1 MKDKT
6 IKAFFALIFAMV
18 SLPLFSQNA
27 DTVEV
32 CDHYCESANPHEIDT
47 TYFWYKTDT
56 LFIRNI
62 QKRFCG
68 PAELKASVFDEN
80 DTLKIIVFNPSDVDC
95 LADCSFGYTIK
106 LKTGV
111 FDSLIIKIFDE
122 SFTVRYA
129 QIQTK
134 LENISEEE
142 SILYPN
148 PVSDYLTVSLNAI
161 EEIIVTDLSGKTVL
175 RQVGNSNQINVAQLQ
190 KGVYVIQVKYDDKIF
205 TRKIIK
211 N

>member
-1 MKDKT
+1 M
-6 IKAFFALIFAMV
+6 KAFFALTFTML
-18 SLPLFSQNA
+18 SLPLFSQN
-27 DTVEV
+27 TYNVEV
-32 CDHYCESANPHEIDT
+32 YDHYCESANPHEIDT
-47 TYFWYKTDT
+47 TYFWYKPDT

-62 QKRFCG
+62 QNRFCG
-68 PAELKASVFDEN
+68 PAELKASVLDEN

-111 FDSLIIKIFDE
+111 FDTLVIKIFDE
-122 SFTVRYA
+122 SFIVRYA

-134 LENISEEE
+134 LENVSEEE

-161 EEIIVTDLSGKTVL
+161 EDIIITDLSGKTVL
-175 RQVGNSNQINVAQLQ
+175 RQVGNSNQINVSQLPQ
-190 KGVYVIQVKYDDKIF
+190 GVYAIQVKYDNKIV